1 MAALA
6 TIFDIGTQSYEHVSC
21 PAVSHQVSGQSGLW
35 LGGIRHLKIL
45 RWLPQRPG
53 LEVTKLEFILRL
65 LSLSASSRSLRFI
78 LSLRINSRFIT
89 SKPA

>member
-35 LGGIRHLKIL
+35 LGGY
-45 RWLPQRPG
+45 
-53 LEVTKLEFILRL
+53 VT
-65 LSLSASSRSLRFI
+65 
-78 LSLRINSRFIT
+78 
-89 SKPA
+89 